1 METKFNVTHIGG
13 RSGTIE
19 FPKDTVFND
28 SINYSIFEADKT
40 CIEQIR
46 RSNPF
51 AQVYPFCIDEKN
63 GEKDFYLNLNKYTS
77 SFLESNDTN
86 LKFYSQFN
94 KTDMLLNEVLR
105 PIKSIKMKTYS
116 LDYLIE
122 KEKIPKINFLSL
134 DTQGS
139 EYEILKGS
147 IECLKK
153 SIVAIKTEINFV
165 EIYKN
170 SKLFSDIDKL
180 LCEHGFFLAELNSF
194 DNYYKERIPL
204 EFRGKQIPLQGEA
217 VYFYNPDNIKLD
229 NKINFVDKLEKLAFA
244 FVVYGF
250 TDLSFRSLNRIHLNK
265 LNFNQSTSY
274 QKFLK
279 EFYFKIK
286 DKEMNLPKLWHENLA
301 DNYSEK
307 VSAIDKSVDLEY
319 FKKNIYSKAIIR
331 LASNPLLF
339 FKISIKYILN
349 RLKLLFLELTPIR
362 ITIKKNSKFSNYLK
376 KYKLLLAA
384 ERINSQKY

>member
-1 METKFNVTHIGG
+1 
-13 RSGTIE
+13 
-19 FPKDTVFND
+19 
-28 SINYSIFEADKT
+28 
-40 CIEQIR
+40 
-46 RSNPF
+46 
-51 AQVYPFCIDEKN
+51 
-63 GEKDFYLNLNKYTS
+63 
-77 SFLESNDTN
+77 
-86 LKFYSQFN
+86 
-94 KTDMLLNEVLR
+94 MLLNEVLR

-153 SIVAIKTEINFV
+153 SIVAIKTEINFI

-180 LCEHGFFLAELNSF
+180 LCEHGFFLAELISF
-194 DNYYKERIPL
+194 GNYYKERIPL

-217 VYFYNPDNIKLD
+217 VYFYNPDNIKPD

-349 RLKLLFLELTPIR
+349 RLKLLFLKLIPIR
-362 ITIKKNSKFSNYLK
+362 IVIKKNSKFSNYLK

-384 ERINSQKY
+384 ERINSQK

>member
-1 METKFNVTHIGG
+1 M
-13 RSGTIE
+13 
-19 FPKDTVFND
+19 
-28 SINYSIFEADKT
+28 
-40 CIEQIR
+40 
-46 RSNPF
+46 
-51 AQVYPFCIDEKN
+51 
-63 GEKDFYLNLNKYTS
+63 
-77 SFLESNDTN
+77 
-86 LKFYSQFN
+86 
-94 KTDMLLNEVLR
+94 
-105 PIKSIKMKTYS
+105 
-116 LDYLIE
+116 
-122 KEKIPKINFLSL
+122 
-134 DTQGS
+134 
-139 EYEILKGS
+139 
-147 IECLKK
+147 
-153 SIVAIKTEINFV
+153 
-165 EIYKN
+165 
-170 SKLFSDIDKL
+170 
-180 LCEHGFFLAELNSF
+180 
-194 DNYYKERIPL
+194 

-331 LASNPLLF
+331 LANNPFLF

-384 ERINSQKY
+384 ERINSQK

>member
-1 METKFNVTHIGG
+1 M
-13 RSGTIE
+13 
-19 FPKDTVFND
+19 
-28 SINYSIFEADKT
+28 SIFRGVA
-40 CIEQIR
+40 
-46 RSNPF
+46 N
-51 AQVYPFCIDEKN
+51 
-63 GEKDFYLNLNKYTS
+63 FYINLNQFTS

-94 KTDMLLNEVLR
+94 KTDMLLNEVLK

-180 LCEHGFFLAELNSF
+180 LREHSFFLAELNTF

-204 EFRGKQIPLQGEA
+204 EFRGKQIPLQGDA

-244 FVVYGF
+244 FVAYGF

-331 LASNPLLF
+331 LTRNPLLF

-349 RLKLLFLELTPIR
+349 RLERLMPIR
-362 ITIKKNSKFSNYLK
+362 LTLKKNSKFSNYLK

-384 ERINSQKY
+384 ERINPQE